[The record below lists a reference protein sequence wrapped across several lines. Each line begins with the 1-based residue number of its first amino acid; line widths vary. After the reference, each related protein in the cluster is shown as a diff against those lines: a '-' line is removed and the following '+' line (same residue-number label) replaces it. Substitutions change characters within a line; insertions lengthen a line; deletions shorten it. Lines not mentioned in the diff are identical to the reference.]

1 MALMIIGLLIFFGG
15 HLLPSIPSVREGLVG
30 RLGAG
35 RYRLIYSLVALL
47 GLVLV
52 AVGYS
57 GREYIHVWPPLEKSR
72 AMALHGMPLAFFLLA
87 AANMKTWT
95 RRLLRHPM
103 SLGILIWAGFH
114 LAANGDL
121 YSVILFGSFA
131 VYAAFSMVSAEVRG
145 KVPTNRPA
153 AIKYDLFALL
163 GAVVVY
169 FAVLHAHGW
178 LFGVALR

>member
-1 MALMIIGLLIFFGG
+1 MGVMIAGLLIFFAG
-15 HLLPSIPSVREGLVG
+15 HLLPTIPSVRDGLVAS
-30 RLGAG
+30 LGPG
-35 RYRLIYSLVALL
+35 RYRLVYSLVALA

-52 AVGYS
+52 AIGYS
-57 GREYIHVWPPLEKSR
+57 GREYIHVYAPTLTGR
-72 AMALHGMPLAFFLLA
+72 AMALHAMPLAFFLLA

-103 SLGILIWAGFH
+103 SLGILLWAGLH

-131 VYAAFSMVSAEVRG
+131 VYAVVSAILAIARG
-145 KVPTNRPA
+145 KTKDDGTVS
-153 AIKYDLFALL
+153 IKYDGFALL
-163 GAVVVY
+163 GAVLLY
-169 FAVLHAHGW
+169 GLILHAHGW

>member
-15 HLLPSIPSVREGLVG
+15 HLLPSIPSVREGLVAN
-30 RLGAG
+30 LGVR
-35 RYRLIYSLVALL
+35 RYRLVYSLVALL

-52 AVGYS
+52 VIGYS
-57 GREYIHVWPPLEKSR
+57 GREYIHVWPPLETSR

-87 AANMKTWT
+87 AANMQTWT

-103 SLGILIWAGFH
+103 SLGVLLWAGLH

-131 VYAAFSMVSAEVRG
+131 AYAAFSMISAEVRG
-145 KVPTNRPA
+145 KVPANRPA
-153 AIKYDLFALL
+153 AIKFDFFALV
-163 GAVVVY
+163 GAVLVY
-169 FAVLHAHGW
+169 FAILHAHGW